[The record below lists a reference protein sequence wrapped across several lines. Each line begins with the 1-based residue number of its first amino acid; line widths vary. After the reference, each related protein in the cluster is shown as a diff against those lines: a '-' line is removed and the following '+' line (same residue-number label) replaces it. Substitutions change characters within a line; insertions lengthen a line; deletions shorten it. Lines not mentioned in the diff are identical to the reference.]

1 MPLSTDRYTLTHE
14 LGRGGM
20 AVVHR
25 GRDLRHG
32 RDVAVK
38 VMLPAIAE
46 SVGAER
52 FLREIETAARLQHP
66 HIVPVFDSGES
77 EGQLFFVMPLIEG
90 ESLRDVLVREK
101 RLDPAEAIRLIREV
115 ADALEYAHAEGVIHR
130 DLKPENILVS
140 RGHAMLADFGIAK
153 VAGGAA
159 DTALTQAGTA
169 LGTAAYMSP
178 ELASGE
184 SDIGPA
190 SDVYALG
197 CILFELLTGEP
208 PFTGSSF
215 QSILVKRFTTDPP
228 RLASMRPDAPAH
240 CDAAIARA
248 LERDP
253 ANRFA
258 TAGEFAAALLDSSTN
273 GRARADIAGA
283 RSIVVLPFDNL
294 SPDANDAY
302 LADGLTEEITADLGR
317 LNGLRVIARNSAT
330 AARQRTGDLKEIARL
345 LDVRYLLEGSVR
357 RAGKQLRITAQ
368 LIDGTTDAHLWA
380 DKFGGSIDEVFEMQ
394 ERISGCIVKELRTH
408 LTDEEQ
414 VVRSGPSTDAETY
427 ELYLRAK
434 HMLGQSLMRLP
445 EATPLLERVME
456 RDPHFAPAYTALGT
470 PLVICAFFGY
480 VEPLSAW
487 ARLQELADK
496 ALRANPRSGPAHELL
511 AAVTIFRD
519 WNWAEAERLYDRA
532 RELEPGAGFDHFLHA
547 FFLAFAGHKQAGVE
561 AARRGRQ
568 LDPLSFMGY
577 MSEAVMLAYAGNFDD
592 ALTLAMRP
600 IELDPQFPEG
610 YHIGG
615 YIHLGRGEYAEA
627 AELLAKAVELSH
639 RASWQVAK
647 YGTALIGLGRHDEA
661 RALLAELEER
671 RETDPTICAPA
682 IATLHLHLGDR
693 PAFYRWMHLALD
705 QRDPFAM
712 GFLGEYLWAPAHGEP
727 EFDALLKRVGLAM
740 PVAAR
745 PGSVHS

>member
-1 MPLSTDRYTLTHE
+1 MTLATDRYTLTAE

-25 GRDLRHG
+25 GRDRRHG

-38 VMLPAIAE
+38 VMLPAVAE

-66 HIVPVFDSGES
+66 HIVPVFDSGETD
-77 EGQLFFVMPLIEG
+77 GQLFFVMPLIVG
-90 ESLRDVLVREK
+90 ESLRDLLEREG
-101 RLDPAEAIRLIREV
+101 RLEVAEAVRIIREV
-115 ADALEYAHAEGVIHR
+115 ADALEYAHGEGVVHR
-130 DLKPENILVS
+130 DLKPENILMS
-140 RGHAMLADFGIAK
+140 RGHALLADFGIAQ
-153 VAGGAA
+153 VATT
-159 DTALTQAGTA
+159 DTQAALTRDGTA

-184 SDIGPA
+184 HDVGPE

-197 CILFELLTGEP
+197 CILYEMLTGEAT
-208 PFTGSSF
+208 FGGTSY
-215 QSILVKRFTTDPP
+215 QAILVKRFTGDAP
-228 RLASMRPDAPAH
+228 RLRSVQADAPQAI
-240 CDAAIARA
+240 DDAIAKA

-253 ANRFA
+253 ARRFP
-258 TAGEFAAALLDSSTN
+258 S
-273 GRARADIAGA
+273 ARAFADALVVDAAPATIRRDTAGA

-380 DKFGGSIDEVFEMQ
+380 DKFGGTIDEVFEMQ
-394 ERISGCIVKELRTH
+394 ERISGCIVRELRTH
-408 LTDEEQ
+408 LTDEEAIG
-414 VVRSGPSTDAETY
+414 RGGPATDAETY

-496 ALRANPRSGPAHELL
+496 ALAANPRSGPAHELL

-519 WNWAEAERLYDRA
+519 WNWTEAERLYDRA

-547 FFLAFAGHKQAGVE
+547 FFLAFAGHKEAGVE

-615 YIHLGRGEYAEA
+615 YIHLGRGEYAKA
-627 AELLAKAVELSH
+627 AELLVKAVELSH

-661 RALLAELEER
+661 RALLRELEER

-682 IATLHLHLGDR
+682 IATLHLHLGNRD
-693 PAFYRWMHLALD
+693 AFYTWMHRALD

-727 EFDALLKRVGLAM
+727 EFDALLARVGLNPMATM
-740 PVAAR
+740 EPR
-745 PGSVHS
+745 